1 MKQEIV
7 TSYKLMRLIV
17 LFDLPMITNED
28 KRQYTKFRKFILE
41 DGFSMMQFSVY
52 MRFCKN
58 AVDADKHI
66 ARVKQLSPKKGN
78 IRILE
83 VTEKQ
88 YEDMI
93 LVIGEKSAT
102 EIYVGKQLTMVIE

>member
-7 TSYKLMRLIV
+7 NSHKLMRLLV
-17 LFDLPMITNED
+17 LFDLPMITNEE
-28 KRQYTKFRKFILE
+28 KKQYNKFRKVLLN
-41 DGFSMMQFSVY
+41 DGFTMLQFSIY

-66 ARVKQLSPKKGN
+66 CRVKQLSPKSGN
-78 IRILE
+78 IRILS

-88 YEDMI
+88 YEDMV

-102 EIYVGKQLTMVIE
+102 ETFVGKQLTMVIE